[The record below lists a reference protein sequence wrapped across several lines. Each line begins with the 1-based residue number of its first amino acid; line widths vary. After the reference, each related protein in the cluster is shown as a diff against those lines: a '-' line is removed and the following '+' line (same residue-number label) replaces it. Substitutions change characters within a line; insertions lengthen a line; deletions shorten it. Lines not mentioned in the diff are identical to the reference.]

1 VSSASR
7 SSGTHRRRLRTLL
20 LALFLASLAV
30 GVLLVLVLHQ
40 GSTSTPV
47 REHAKGRSARAHRG
61 SAAARKGRAARAQ
74 IVSALPPGAAASFA
88 RLQASLAGPIELALV
103 PVGSVSVQAF
113 GAERPAHGWSTTK
126 VPVLSALLNSLGKR
140 GLTAT
145 EQAWARA
152 AITES
157 SNEAILDLFG
167 ALEALKG
174 GLFGASEAVED
185 ELRASGDQDTVVATA
200 PPPPGA
206 VTRFGQTDWRPANA
220 VLFFSAL
227 DAGCL
232 LSPSN
237 TDYVLGLMQEIE
249 PSESWG
255 LGSAGF
261 DRVAFKGGW
270 GPEGA
275 AYLVRQSGIVDPQ
288 SPRAVAV
295 AIVAYPPPG
304 VESFGA
310 GVDMVTSAAR
320 WLHRELRLTAHSVP
334 KCSPATSGA

>member
-1 VSSASR
+1 MRV
-7 SSGTHRRRLRTLL
+7 LL
-20 LALFLASLAV
+20 GALFLASLAL
-30 GVLLVLVLHQ
+30 GVLLALVLQ
-40 GSTSTPV
+40 RGGAGSGSPSQKLAGG
-47 REHAKGRSARAHRG
+47 HSSAGAHGAAHRAHGESRQAELAG
-61 SAAARKGRAARAQ
+61 AEQQTQAA
-74 IVSALPPGAAASFA
+74 VALPPGATASFA
-88 RLQASLAGPIELALV
+88 RLQARLAGPIEIAVV
-103 PVGSVSVQAF
+103 PVGSARVQAF
-113 GAERPAHGWSTTK
+113 GGERQAHGWSTTK
-126 VPVLSALLNSLGKR
+126 VPVLTALLATRHHLS
-140 GLTAT
+140 AT
-145 EQAWARA
+145 EQVWARA

-157 SNEAILDLFG
+157 SNEAILALFG
-167 ALEALKG
+167 SLEALKG
-174 GLFGASEAVED
+174 GLYGASQAVED
-185 ELRASGDQDTVVATA
+185 ELRASGDQDTIVATE

-232 LSPSN
+232 LSAAN
-237 TDYVLGLMQEIE
+237 TRYVLGLMQEIE

-261 DRVAFKGGW
+261 SHVAFKGGW

-304 VESFGA
+304 TESFAA
-310 GVDMVTSAAR
+310 GTEMVTSAAR
-320 WLHRELRLTAHSVP
+320 WLRGELQLTDHAAAQCTP
-334 KCSPATSGA
+334 EAATGG

>member
-1 VSSASR
+1 MQAM
-7 SSGTHRRRLRTLL
+7 LL
-20 LALFLASLAV
+20 TLFLASLAV
-30 GVLLVLVLHQ
+30 GGLLVLVLHRH
-40 GSTSTPV
+40 STSTPASNLAAQ
-47 REHAKGRSARAHRG
+47 RSAGTRRGSAGSQQGRSAQTRAPAQV
-61 SAAARKGRAARAQ
+61 AA
-74 IVSALPPGAAASFA
+74 ALPPGAAASFA
-88 RLQASLAGPIELALV
+88 RLQARLAGPVELALL
-103 PVGSVSVQAF
+103 PVDSTSVQAF
-113 GAERPAHGWSTTK
+113 GGQRPAHGWSTTK
-126 VPVLSALLNSLGKR
+126 VPVLSALLNAQGQR

-145 EQAWARA
+145 EQTWARA

-167 ALEALKG
+167 ALERLKG
-174 GLFGASEAVED
+174 GLIGASEAVED
-185 ELRASGDQDTVVATA
+185 ELRASGDRDTVVATE

-206 VTRFGQTDWRPANA
+206 VTRFGQTDWRPDNA

-261 DRVAFKGGW
+261 AHVAFKGGW

-275 AYLVRQSGIVDPQ
+275 GYLVRQSGIVDPQ
-288 SPRAVAV
+288 TRRAVAV
-295 AIVAYPPPG
+295 AIVAHPPPG
-304 VESFGA
+304 AESFAA
-310 GVDMVTSAAR
+310 GIEMLTSTAR
-320 WLHRELRLTAHSVP
+320 WLHRELRLTAHPIPRCASAA
-334 KCSPATSGA
+334 SAAG